1 MRNESRR
8 VALAAEAEQRPGITP
23 RLFALT
29 ALLGVG
35 GSLLW
40 LAVAIVRVF
49 ADSWIAP
56 IALSPDS
63 DAVLALDLQLTRE
76 RAEMER
82 VGAELERIDAEVA
95 AIDGGLARLESLRN
109 RSDDVFTYGADLSAA
124 EEASLGRAIRNLR
137 EERAILERLI
147 SRQRDEVARAEAHLG
162 SGLIQR
168 RDLEQQQQSLDS
180 LELQRI
186 ANARALEEAELRR
199 RRADSSADQL
209 RDSAEGGRDGA
220 MPEIIARNEA
230 ETRLE
235 LEILRLQAE
244 RRGLVALR
252 ETGRRNLARLEEVM
266 HDIEARPL
274 YMATQRQMDVAFV
287 PYEQLEGVRPGST
300 LVQCEAGIFFCRE
313 VGTVRE
319 VMPGE
324 VVTQDPWGELARG
337 RYAVLDL
344 SDRAAVQER
353 ILRVR

>member
-1 MRNESRR
+1 
-8 VALAAEAEQRPGITP
+8 
-23 RLFALT
+23 
-29 ALLGVG
+29 
-35 GSLLW
+35 
-40 LAVAIVRVF
+40 VRVLS
-49 ADSWIAP
+49 DSWIAP

-63 DAVLALDLQLTRE
+63 DAVLAMDLQLTRE

-82 VGAELERIDAEVA
+82 IGAELERIDAEIA

-109 RSDDVFTYGADLSAA
+109 RSDDVFSYSADLSSA
-124 EEASLGRAIRNLR
+124 EEASLARAIRNLR

-147 SRQRDEVARAEAHLG
+147 ARQRDEVTRAEAHLS

-168 RDLEQQQQSLDS
+168 RDLEQQQQALDN

-209 RDSAEGGRDGA
+209 RASAAGGRDGA

-300 LVQCEAGIFFCRE
+300 LIQCEAGIFFCRE
-313 VGTVRE
+313 VGSVRE

-344 SDRAAVQER
+344 RDREAVQER